1 MSEIEEELEA
11 ETHGNYLFVYA
22 QIAFNQLR
30 RFANIESPASLPE
43 GWRKYTAD
51 SERSFELTECRV
63 LSVLATALFIEAYA
77 FDYCARKR
85 SASFAKTYLDK
96 LDTPAKWIVTTQ
108 LLCPPGLDPGNEL
121 FERLKKLFGFRNKL
135 VHYKTKKGES
145 VYRPPEFPQ
154 ELHPSKNL
162 NLIIDILSELKRLD
176 ASEESSADLYLRHI
190 ESWFKY
196 CAKDR
201 RFYPIPWEV

>member
-63 LSVLATALFIEAYA
+63 LSVLATA
-77 FDYCARKR
+77 
-85 SASFAKTYLDK
+85 
-96 LDTPAKWIVTTQ
+96 
-108 LLCPPGLDPGNEL
+108 
-121 FERLKKLFGFRNKL
+121 
-135 VHYKTKKGES
+135 
-145 VYRPPEFPQ
+145 
-154 ELHPSKNL
+154 
-162 NLIIDILSELKRLD
+162 
-176 ASEESSADLYLRHI
+176 
-190 ESWFKY
+190 
-196 CAKDR
+196 
-201 RFYPIPWEV
+201 